1 MLRPASS
8 EAKAAQSRFKDTK
21 LATTSSSKATLN
33 QQALHLALNKGGG
46 SL

>member
-21 LATTSSSKATLN
+21 LATTSSKATLN